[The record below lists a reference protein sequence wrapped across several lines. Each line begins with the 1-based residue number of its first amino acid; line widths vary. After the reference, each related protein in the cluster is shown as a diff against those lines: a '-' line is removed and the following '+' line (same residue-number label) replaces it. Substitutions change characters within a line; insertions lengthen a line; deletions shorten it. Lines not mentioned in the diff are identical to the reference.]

1 MLVFVFNEKL
11 REFRKQPEINKLIF
25 LYRYISLVFTSSFY
39 FFGVTNHTII
49 RKLFI
54 ILCITVS
61 SAILGNLYIK
71 SKGAKDKILLLIII
85 ETLGNI
91 ILLIPSGGIG
101 SPYIW
106 YCVNTILIASV
117 ELKSSYCWFNFSVY
131 LLVVNWIAY
140 MESVR
145 TKAPL
150 SAAIGTM
157 LDTVLGFVLVTVA
170 IRLLTRYYSQLSLAN
185 RKVKKSMEYIM
196 ELYQTISLFSTQN
209 NREQLFE
216 LVNRYAAKITQSGM
230 VFFYTLSREKQE
242 IIITTESNNA
252 ITQKQL
258 EESLSK
264 FTFRDEDFEK
274 PFEIDILGRRFL
286 LVFVNSNYMSYG
298 ILGIDIMHLRYSE
311 EYTENIEQLKI
322 LSGLCAIVLEK
333 IELEKVNGRLLIA
346 EEQNRI
352 ANEIHDSILQRLF
365 IASCGV
371 SSLMKR
377 YEELETHQVY
387 DQLTFMRDT
396 LKNIMKD
403 LRKAIYG
410 LSWQKNG
417 TDNFTSDIRERIN
430 EICNLSGTKVNFSIT
445 GDTSLLPASKKKAV
459 YRIICESIGNSVHHG
474 KAGTIGID
482 LSIGADETVLD
493 ISDDGIGFNMDK
505 IKLKGN
511 EGLGIHNVYQ
521 LVYFLNGKVHY
532 DSKVGK
538 GTRIEI
544 AFTNNQNYREQ
555 IV

>member
-1 MLVFVFNEKL
+1 MLVFLFNEKL
-11 REFRKQPEINKLIF
+11 KEFRRLPEINKLIF
-25 LYRYISLVFTSSFY
+25 LYRYISLIFTSSFY
-39 FFGVTNHTII
+39 FFGVTNHTIS

-106 YCVNTILIASV
+106 YCINTVLIASV
-117 ELKSSYCWFNFSVY
+117 ELKSRYCWANFSVY

-140 MESVR
+140 IESLR
-145 TKAPL
+145 TKASFG
-150 SAAIGTM
+150 SAAGTM

-185 RKVKKSMEYIM
+185 KKVKKSMEYIM
-196 ELYQTISLFSTQN
+196 ELYQTISLFSAQN
-209 NREQLFE
+209 NREQLFD
-216 LVNRYAAKITQSGM
+216 LVNSYAAKITQSDM
-230 VFFYTLSREKQE
+230 VFFYSLSREKQE
-242 IIITTESNNA
+242 IIFTTESRRA
-252 ITQKQL
+252 ITREQL
-258 EESLSK
+258 EESLTK
-264 FTFRDEDFEK
+264 LTFRDEDFEK
-274 PFEIDILGRRFL
+274 PFELDILGRRFL

-333 IELEKVNGRLLIA
+333 IELEKVNGRLMIA

-365 IASCGV
+365 ISSCGL
-371 SSLMKR
+371 STLMKQ
-377 YEELETHQVY
+377 YEELETNQVY

-417 TDNFTSDIRERIN
+417 IDNFASDIRERIN
-430 EICNLSGTKVNFSIT
+430 EICNLSGTKTNFSIT

-474 KAGTIGID
+474 KASTIDIK

-493 ISDDGIGFNMDK
+493 ISDDGVGFNMDK

-521 LVYFLNGKVHY
+521 LVNLLNGKVRY

-544 AFTNNQNYREQ
+544 AFTNNQSYREQ